1 MFTNEDEQ
9 MKMLITSKNLILKE
23 FNFFTK
29 TYLTEAPYFIHNNFL
44 LTMRSFI
51 SFTNL

>member
-23 FNFFTK
+23 FNFFLRKHT
-29 TYLTEAPYFIHNNFL
+29 
-44 LTMRSFI
+44 
-51 SFTNL
+51 

>member
-23 FNFFTK
+23 FNFF
-29 TYLTEAPYFIHNNFL
+29 YENILDRSSL
-44 LTMRSFI
+44 LYS
-51 SFTNL
+51 